1 MTIKLIYRDF
11 YFAVIMLSRRT
22 NRNNIYRV
30 RKNQCTKKIFFLNKI
45 KKNKKKKKK
54 IGFRVLLT
62 RLSTRT
68 DGLCCL
74 CQHWRENRCCCRTA
88 GSSFCRVRP
97 FSFFSFFLFV
107 CCRRH
112 RSIVEIF
119 QKKSSGPTHNSRRQ
133 NKKEKSKSDL
143 FFLADYNLLF
153 LRSKKRRF

>member
-1 MTIKLIYRDF
+1 MYT
-11 YFAVIMLSRRT
+11 
-22 NRNNIYRV
+22 
-30 RKNQCTKKIFFLNKI
+30 QKIFFLNKI

-54 IGFRVLLT
+54 IAFRVLLT

-97 FSFFSFFLFV
+97 FFFLFFCLFV
-107 CCRRH
+107 ADVIDRQLKYLKKNRVVLH
-112 RSIVEIF
+112 TTAGGRIRKKNQNRIF
-119 QKKSSGPTHNSRRQ
+119 
-133 NKKEKSKSDL
+133 

-153 LRSKKRRF
+153 LRSKKRRFQNKNEKSFDIDTKRLSSVSIEKAFQSFFI